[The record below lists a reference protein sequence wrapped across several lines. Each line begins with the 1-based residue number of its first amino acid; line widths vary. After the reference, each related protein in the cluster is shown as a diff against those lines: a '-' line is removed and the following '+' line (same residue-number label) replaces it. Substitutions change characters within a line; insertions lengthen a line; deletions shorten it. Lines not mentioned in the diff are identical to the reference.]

1 MLFTKENEQP
11 KKVEDITFTQ
21 KCILMSSISKDKSK
35 ILITSFYDLPLVRLY
50 TAKINTKNLIY
61 SKIKGALFFF
71 CDKTEDKNSRKF
83 YFRIYSIKNY
93 SLLFN
98 IQLSKED
105 LQYYIKV
112 RENLYCLQTR
122 QNLIGFRFNSKE
134 NAEKF
139 YLQLRDE
146 PNKDIVNQ
154 NEKAFNI
161 NPSKLNQDIYKDII
175 DAIKEELKKNNKKK
189 QAKAIN
195 NSKVNNNS
203 KNIQKIVVNGT
214 QGDYLDFSNLYFI
227 HLLMNNVEFDDDD
240 NKLNFF
246 VSGILNKKMCQDIIN
261 QFNKKNS
268 SNCPMQIIDKDF
280 NNILNKKKYIDF
292 MGNNIIQTIC
302 EQQSLLKY
310 KNANRKKQLKQKQLE
325 IQNRSAEGRKSIQ
338 YRKMYTGRK
347 SIEYRKNNSMD
358 KRKFAG
364 KNANNNYNQ
373 RLSLETRE
381 VKSPMKDEDINKIE
395 SKNKNNKPEAKATLT
410 AIKGK
415 TNSVEKKKGTSGF
428 NLGGIFKKK
437 NKK

>member
-1 MLFTKENEQP
+1 MLFSQENEQP

-35 ILITSFYDLPLVRLY
+35 ILITSFNDMPLVRLY

-61 SKIKGALFFF
+61 SKIKGVLLFF
-71 CDKTEDKNSRKF
+71 CDKTDDKNSQKF

-98 IQLSKED
+98 IELSKED

-122 QNLIGFRFNSKE
+122 QYLIGFRFNSKE

-161 NPSKLNQDIYKDII
+161 NPSKLNQDIYKDVI
-175 DAIKEELKKNNKKK
+175 DAIKEELKKNSKKK
-189 QAKAIN
+189 TTKTINSAKITNNAKN
-195 NSKVNNNS
+195 NS
-203 KNIQKIVVNGT
+203 QKIVVGGA
-214 QGDYLDFSNLYFI
+214 QGDYLDFSNLSFM
-227 HLLMNNVEFDDDD
+227 HLLMNNIEYDEDD

-246 VSGILNKKMCQDIIN
+246 VNGTLTKKMCQDIIN
-261 QFNKKNS
+261 QFNKNNS
-268 SNCPMQIIDKDF
+268 SKFPMQIIDKDF
-280 NNILNKKKYIDF
+280 NNKKKKKKYIDF
-292 MGNNIIQTIC
+292 MANNIIQTIN
-302 EQQSLLKY
+302 EQQALLTY

-338 YRKMYTGRK
+338 CRKLNTIRK
-347 SIEYRKNNSMD
+347 SIEYRKTNSAE
-358 KRKFAG
+358 KRK
-364 KNANNNYNQ
+364 KNVNNNYNQ
-373 RLSLETRE
+373 RLSMEERE
-381 VKSPMKDEDINKIE
+381 IKSPLKDEDGIKYLKTE
-395 SKNKNNKPEAKATLT
+395 TKETPTT
-410 AIKGK
+410 AKGK

>member
-1 MLFTKENEQP
+1 MLFTQENEQP
-11 KKVEDITFTQ
+11 KKVVEDITFTQ

-35 ILITSFYDLPLVRLY
+35 ILITSFNDMPLVRLY

-61 SKIKGALFFF
+61 SKIKGALLFF
-71 CDKTEDKNSRKF
+71 CDKTDDKNSRKF

-98 IQLSKED
+98 IELSKED

-122 QNLIGFRFNSKE
+122 QYLIGFRFNSKE

-146 PNKDIVNQ
+146 PNKDIVSQ

-161 NPSKLNQDIYKDII
+161 NPSKLNQDIYKDVI
-175 DAIKEELKKNNKKK
+175 DAKKEELKKNNKKK
-189 QAKAIN
+189 QTKTINSAKITNNAKN
-195 NSKVNNNS
+195 NS
-203 KNIQKIVVNGT
+203 QKIVVGGV
-214 QGDYLDFSNLYFI
+214 QGDYLDFSNLYFM
-227 HLLMNNVEFDDDD
+227 HLLMNNVEYDADD

-246 VSGILNKKMCQDIIN
+246 VNGALTKKSCQDIIN
-261 QFNKKNS
+261 QFNKNNS
-268 SNCPMQIIDKDF
+268 SNFPMQIIDKDF

-292 MGNNIIQTIC
+292 MANNIIQTIS
-302 EQQSLLKY
+302 EQESLFKY
-310 KNANRKKQLKQKQLE
+310 KNANRKKQFKQKQLE

-338 YRKMYTGRK
+338 YRKLNTVRK
-347 SIEYRKNNSMD
+347 SIEYRKNNSAE
-358 KRKFAG
+358 KRK
-364 KNANNNYNQ
+364 KNGNNNYNQ
-373 RLSLETRE
+373 RLSMEERE
-381 VKSPMKDEDINKIE
+381 IKSPLKDED
-395 SKNKNNKPEAKATLT
+395 SNKNVKKETKETPTPV
-410 AIKGK
+410 KGK
-415 TNSVEKKKGTSGF
+415 TNSAEKKKGTAGF

>member
-1 MLFTKENEQP
+1 MLFSQENEQP

-21 KCILMSSISKDKSK
+21 KCILMSSISKDKSN
-35 ILITSFYDLPLVRLY
+35 ILITSFYDIPLVRLY

-61 SKIKGALFFF
+61 SKIKGALLFF
-71 CDKTEDKNSRKF
+71 CDKAVDKNSRKF

-93 SLLFN
+93 TLLFN
-98 IQLSKED
+98 IELNKEN

-122 QNLIGFRFNSKE
+122 QYLIGFRFNSKE

-189 QAKAIN
+189 ATKAIN
-195 NSKVNNNS
+195 SAKITNSTKNN
-203 KNIQKIVVNGT
+203 QKILVNGT
-214 QGDYLDFSNLYFI
+214 QGDYLDFSNLYFM
-227 HLLMNNVEFDDDD
+227 HLLMNNVEYDSDD

-246 VSGILNKKMCQDIIN
+246 VNGTLSKKMCQDIIN
-261 QFNKKNS
+261 QFNKNNS
-268 SNCPMQIIDKDF
+268 SNFPMQIIDKDF

-292 MGNNIIQTIC
+292 MANNIIKTIS
-302 EQQSLLKY
+302 EQQALIIY

-338 YRKMYTGRK
+338 YRKVYTGRK
-347 SIEYRKNNSMD
+347 SIEFRKNNSAE
-358 KRKFAG
+358 KRKVAG
-364 KNANNNYNQ
+364 KNVNNSYNQ
-373 RLSLETRE
+373 RLSMEARE
-381 VKSPMKDEDINKIE
+381 VKSPLKDEDINKN
-395 SKNKNNKPEAKATLT
+395 SKVNLKATLT
-410 AIKGK
+410 MVKGK
-415 TNSVEKKKGTSGF
+415 TNSVEKKKGASGF

-437 NKK
+437 K

>member
-1 MLFTKENEQP
+1 MLFTQENEQP
-11 KKVEDITFTQ
+11 KKVVEDITFTQ

-35 ILITSFYDLPLVRLY
+35 ILITSFNDMSLVKLY

-61 SKIKGALFFF
+61 SKIKGALLFF
-71 CDKTEDKNSRKF
+71 CDKTDDKNSRKF

-98 IQLSKED
+98 IELSKED

-122 QNLIGFRFNSKE
+122 QYLIGFRFNSKE

-139 YLQLRDE
+139 YLQLREE

-161 NPSKLNQDIYKDII
+161 NPTKLNQDIYKDVV

-189 QAKAIN
+189 QTKTINSAKITKN
-195 NSKVNNNS
+195 DKNNN
-203 KNIQKIVVNGT
+203 QKIVVGGV
-214 QGDYLDFSNLYFI
+214 QGDYLDFSNLYFM
-227 HLLMNNVEFDDDD
+227 HLLMNNVEYDADD

-246 VSGILNKKMCQDIIN
+246 VNGTLTKKTCQDIIN
-261 QFNKKNS
+261 QFNKNNS
-268 SNCPMQIIDKDF
+268 SNFPMQIIDKDF
-280 NNILNKKKYIDF
+280 NNILNKKKYMDF
-292 MGNNIIQTIC
+292 MSNNIIQTIS
-302 EQQSLLKY
+302 EQESLSKY
-310 KNANRKKQLKQKQLE
+310 KNANRKKQFKQKQLE

-338 YRKMYTGRK
+338 YRKLNTVRK
-347 SIEYRKNNSMD
+347 SIEYRKNNSAE
-358 KRKFAG
+358 KRKKIG
-364 KNANNNYNQ
+364 NNNYNQ
-373 RLSLETRE
+373 RLSMEERE
-381 VKSPMKDEDINKIE
+381 IKPPLKEENS
-395 SKNKNNKPEAKATLT
+395 NKNVKKETKETPTTAKS
-410 AIKGK
+410 K
-415 TNSVEKKKGTSGF
+415 TNSVEKKKGTAGF

>member
-1 MLFTKENEQP
+1 MLFTQENEQP
-11 KKVEDITFTQ
+11 KKVVEDITFTQ

-35 ILITSFYDLPLVRLY
+35 ILITSFNDMSLVKFY

-61 SKIKGALFFF
+61 SKIKGALLFF
-71 CDKTEDKNSRKF
+71 CDKTDDKNSRKF

-98 IQLSKED
+98 IELSKED

-122 QNLIGFRFNSKE
+122 QYLIGFRFNSKE

-139 YLQLRDE
+139 YLQLREE

-161 NPSKLNQDIYKDII
+161 NPTKLNQDIYKDVV

-189 QAKAIN
+189 QTKTINSAKITKN
-195 NSKVNNNS
+195 DKNNN
-203 KNIQKIVVNGT
+203 QKIVVGGV
-214 QGDYLDFSNLYFI
+214 QGDYLDFSNLYFM
-227 HLLMNNVEFDDDD
+227 HLLMNNVEYDADD

-246 VSGILNKKMCQDIIN
+246 VNGTLTKKTCQDIIN
-261 QFNKKNS
+261 QFNKNNS
-268 SNCPMQIIDKDF
+268 SNFPMQIIDKDF
-280 NNILNKKKYIDF
+280 NNILNKKKYMDF
-292 MGNNIIQTIC
+292 MANNIIQTIS
-302 EQQSLLKY
+302 EQESLSKY
-310 KNANRKKQLKQKQLE
+310 KNANRKKQFKQKQLE

-338 YRKMYTGRK
+338 YRKLNTVRK
-347 SIEYRKNNSMD
+347 SIEYRKNNSAE
-358 KRKFAG
+358 KRKKIG
-364 KNANNNYNQ
+364 NNNYNQ
-373 RLSLETRE
+373 RLSMEERE
-381 VKSPMKDEDINKIE
+381 IKPPLKEENS
-395 SKNKNNKPEAKATLT
+395 NKNVKKETKETATTAKS
-410 AIKGK
+410 K
-415 TNSVEKKKGTSGF
+415 TNSVEKKKGTAGF

>member
-1 MLFTKENEQP
+1 MLFTQENEQP
-11 KKVEDITFTQ
+11 KSVEDITFTQ
-21 KCILMSSISKDKSK
+21 KCILMSSLSKDKSK
-35 ILITSFYDLPLVRLY
+35 ILITSFNDMPLMRLY

-61 SKIKGALFFF
+61 SKIKGALLFF
-71 CDKTEDKNSRKF
+71 CDKTNDKNSRKF

-98 IQLSKED
+98 IELSKED

-122 QNLIGFRFNSKE
+122 QYLIGFRFNSKE

-146 PNKDIVNQ
+146 PNKDIVSQ

-161 NPSKLNQDIYKDII
+161 NPSTLNQDIYKDVI

-189 QAKAIN
+189 TTKTINSAKITIGAKN
-195 NSKVNNNS
+195 N
-203 KNIQKIVVNGT
+203 QKIVVDGT
-214 QGDYLDFSNLYFI
+214 PGDYLDFSNLYFM
-227 HLLMNNVEFDDDD
+227 HLLMSNVDFDPDD
-240 NKLNFF
+240 NKLNLF
-246 VSGILNKKMCQDIIN
+246 VNGTLNKKMCQDIIG
-261 QFNKKNS
+261 QFNKN
-268 SNCPMQIIDKDF
+268 NTPNFPMQIIDKDF

-292 MGNNIIQTIC
+292 MANNIIQTIS
-302 EQQSLLKY
+302 EQQSLLTY
-310 KNANRKKQLKQKQLE
+310 KNANRKKQLKQKQEE

-338 YRKMYTGRK
+338 YRKVYTGRK
-347 SIEYRKNNSMD
+347 SMELRKTNSAD
-358 KRKFAG
+358 KRKVGG
-364 KNANNNYNQ
+364 KNQ
-373 RLSLETRE
+373 RLSMETRE
-381 VKSPMKDEDINKIE
+381 VKPQMIEEIIKTE
-395 SKNKNNKPEAKATLT
+395 SKNKINKNEEKASLT
-410 AIKGK
+410 TVKSK

>member
-11 KKVEDITFTQ
+11 KNIEDITFTQ

-35 ILITSFYDLPLVRLY
+35 ILITSFYDIPLVRLY

-61 SKIKGALFFF
+61 SKIKGALLFF
-71 CDKTEDKNSRKF
+71 CDKTDDKNSRKF

-98 IQLSKED
+98 IELSKED

-122 QNLIGFRFNSKE
+122 KYLIGFRFNSKE

-189 QAKAIN
+189 ETKAIN
-195 NSKVNNNS
+195 SAKINNNA
-203 KNIQKIVVNGT
+203 KNNQRIVVNGT
-214 QGDYLDFSNLYFI
+214 QGDYLDFSNLYFM
-227 HLLMNNVEFDDDD
+227 HLLMSNVEYDADD
-240 NKLNFF
+240 NKLNLF
-246 VSGILNKKMCQDIIN
+246 VNGSLNKKICQDIIN
-261 QFNKKNS
+261 QFNKNNS
-268 SNCPMQIIDKDF
+268 SNFPMQIIDKDF

-292 MGNNIIQTIC
+292 LANNIIQTIS
-302 EQQSLLKY
+302 EQQGLFKY

-325 IQNRSAEGRKSIQ
+325 ILNRSVEGRKSMH
-338 YRKMYTGRK
+338 YRKLNTIRK
-347 SIEYRKNNSMD
+347 SIEYRKNNSAE
-358 KRKFAG
+358 KRK

-373 RLSLETRE
+373 RLSMEERE
-381 VKSPMKDEDINKIE
+381 VKSPLKDEEN
-395 SKNKNNKPEAKATLT
+395 NKNIKAEAKATPT
-410 AIKGK
+410 KEKGK

>member
-1 MLFTKENEQP
+1 MLFTQENEQP
-11 KKVEDITFTQ
+11 KKVVEDITFTQ

-35 ILITSFYDLPLVRLY
+35 ILITSFNDMSLVKLY

-61 SKIKGALFFF
+61 SKIKGALLFF
-71 CDKTEDKNSRKF
+71 CDKTDDKNSRKF

-98 IQLSKED
+98 IELSKED

-122 QNLIGFRFNSKE
+122 QYLIGFRFNSKE

-139 YLQLRDE
+139 YLQLREE

-161 NPSKLNQDIYKDII
+161 NPTKLNQDIYKDVV

-189 QAKAIN
+189 QTKTINSAKITKN
-195 NSKVNNNS
+195 DKNNN
-203 KNIQKIVVNGT
+203 QKIVVGGV
-214 QGDYLDFSNLYFI
+214 QGDYLDFSNLYFM
-227 HLLMNNVEFDDDD
+227 HLLMNNVEYDADD

-246 VSGILNKKMCQDIIN
+246 VNGTLTKKTCQDIIN
-261 QFNKKNS
+261 QFNKNNS
-268 SNCPMQIIDKDF
+268 SNFPMQIIDKDF
-280 NNILNKKKYIDF
+280 NNILNKKKYMDF
-292 MGNNIIQTIC
+292 MANNIIQTIS
-302 EQQSLLKY
+302 EQESLSKY
-310 KNANRKKQLKQKQLE
+310 KNANRKKQFKQKQLE

-338 YRKMYTGRK
+338 YRKLNTVRK
-347 SIEYRKNNSMD
+347 RIEYRKNNSAE
-358 KRKFAG
+358 KRKKIG
-364 KNANNNYNQ
+364 NNNYNQ
-373 RLSLETRE
+373 RLSMEERE
-381 VKSPMKDEDINKIE
+381 IKPPLKEENS
-395 SKNKNNKPEAKATLT
+395 NKNVKKETNETPTTAKS
-410 AIKGK
+410 K
-415 TNSVEKKKGTSGF
+415 TNSVEKKKGTAGF

>member
-1 MLFTKENEQP
+1 MLFTQENEQP
-11 KKVEDITFTQ
+11 KKVVEDITFTQ

-35 ILITSFYDLPLVRLY
+35 ILITSFNDMSLVKLY

-61 SKIKGALFFF
+61 SKIKGALLFF
-71 CDKTEDKNSRKF
+71 CDKTDDKNSRKF

-98 IQLSKED
+98 IELSKED

-122 QNLIGFRFNSKE
+122 QYLIGFRFNSKE

-139 YLQLRDE
+139 YLQLREE

-161 NPSKLNQDIYKDII
+161 NPTKLNQDIYKDVV

-189 QAKAIN
+189 QTKTINSAKITKN
-195 NSKVNNNS
+195 DKNNN
-203 KNIQKIVVNGT
+203 QKIVVGGV
-214 QGDYLDFSNLYFI
+214 QGDYLDFSNLYFM
-227 HLLMNNVEFDDDD
+227 HLLMNNVEYDADD

-246 VSGILNKKMCQDIIN
+246 VNGTLTKKTCQDIIN
-261 QFNKKNS
+261 QFNKNNS
-268 SNCPMQIIDKDF
+268 SNFPMQIIDKDF
-280 NNILNKKKYIDF
+280 NNILNKKKYMDF
-292 MGNNIIQTIC
+292 MANNIIQTIS
-302 EQQSLLKY
+302 EQESLSKY
-310 KNANRKKQLKQKQLE
+310 KNANRKKQFKQKQLE

-338 YRKMYTGRK
+338 YRKLNTVRK
-347 SIEYRKNNSMD
+347 SIEYRKNNSAE
-358 KRKFAG
+358 KRKKIG
-364 KNANNNYNQ
+364 NNNYNQ
-373 RLSLETRE
+373 RLSMEERE
-381 VKSPMKDEDINKIE
+381 IKPPLKEENS
-395 SKNKNNKPEAKATLT
+395 NKNVKKETKETPTTAKS
-410 AIKGK
+410 K
-415 TNSVEKKKGTSGF
+415 TNSVEKKKGTAGF

>member
-1 MLFTKENEQP
+1 MLFTQENEQP
-11 KKVEDITFTQ
+11 KKVVEDITFTQ

-35 ILITSFYDLPLVRLY
+35 ILITSFNDMSLVKLY

-61 SKIKGALFFF
+61 SKIKGALLFF
-71 CDKTEDKNSRKF
+71 CDKTDDKNSRKF

-98 IQLSKED
+98 IELSKED

-122 QNLIGFRFNSKE
+122 QYLIGFRFNSKE

-146 PNKDIVNQ
+146 PNKDIVSQ

-161 NPSKLNQDIYKDII
+161 NPSKLNQDIYKDVI
-175 DAIKEELKKNNKKK
+175 DAIKEELKKNSKKK
-189 QAKAIN
+189 QTKTINSAKITNNAKN
-195 NSKVNNNS
+195 NS
-203 KNIQKIVVNGT
+203 QKIVVGGV
-214 QGDYLDFSNLYFI
+214 QGDYLDFSNLYFM
-227 HLLMNNVEFDDDD
+227 HLLMNNVEYDADD

-246 VSGILNKKMCQDIIN
+246 VNGALTKKSCQDIIN
-261 QFNKKNS
+261 QFNKNNS
-268 SNCPMQIIDKDF
+268 SNFPMQIIDKDF

-292 MGNNIIQTIC
+292 MANNIIQTIS
-302 EQQSLLKY
+302 EQESLFKY
-310 KNANRKKQLKQKQLE
+310 KNANRKKQFKQKQLE

-338 YRKMYTGRK
+338 YRKLNTVRK
-347 SIEYRKNNSMD
+347 SIEYRKNNSAE
-358 KRKFAG
+358 KRKKIG
-364 KNANNNYNQ
+364 NNNYNQ
-373 RLSLETRE
+373 RLSMEERE
-381 VKSPMKDEDINKIE
+381 IKPPLKEENS
-395 SKNKNNKPEAKATLT
+395 NKNVKKETKETPTTAKS
-410 AIKGK
+410 K
-415 TNSVEKKKGTSGF
+415 TNSVEKKKGTAGF

>member
-1 MLFTKENEQP
+1 MLFTQENEQP
-11 KKVEDITFTQ
+11 KKVVEDITFTQ

-35 ILITSFYDLPLVRLY
+35 ILITSFNDMSLVKLY

-61 SKIKGALFFF
+61 SKIKGALLFF
-71 CDKTEDKNSRKF
+71 CDKTDDKNSRKF

-98 IQLSKED
+98 IELSKED

-122 QNLIGFRFNSKE
+122 QYLIGFRFNSKE

-139 YLQLRDE
+139 YLQLREE

-161 NPSKLNQDIYKDII
+161 NPTKLNQDIYKDVV

-189 QAKAIN
+189 QTKTINSAKITKN
-195 NSKVNNNS
+195 DKNNNH
-203 KNIQKIVVNGT
+203 KIVVGGV
-214 QGDYLDFSNLYFI
+214 QGDYLDFSNLYFM
-227 HLLMNNVEFDDDD
+227 HLLMNNVEYDADD

-246 VSGILNKKMCQDIIN
+246 VNGTLTKKTCQDIIN
-261 QFNKKNS
+261 QFNKNNS
-268 SNCPMQIIDKDF
+268 SNFPMQIIDKDF
-280 NNILNKKKYIDF
+280 NNILNKKKYMDF
-292 MGNNIIQTIC
+292 MANNIIQTIS
-302 EQQSLLKY
+302 EQESLSKY
-310 KNANRKKQLKQKQLE
+310 KNANRKKQFKQKQLE

-338 YRKMYTGRK
+338 YRKLNTVRK
-347 SIEYRKNNSMD
+347 SIEYRKNNSAE
-358 KRKFAG
+358 KRKKIG
-364 KNANNNYNQ
+364 NNNYNQ
-373 RLSLETRE
+373 RLSMEERE
-381 VKSPMKDEDINKIE
+381 IKPPLKEENS
-395 SKNKNNKPEAKATLT
+395 NKNVKKETKETPTTAKS
-410 AIKGK
+410 K
-415 TNSVEKKKGTSGF
+415 TNSVEKKKGTAGF